1 MRSDACAQAWWLAW
15 LRIARRSASVLA
27 LPMQQCTPLCGE
39 ACGSSNSSSSS
50 SGDGDGDGSSGGS
63 SAATIMGGPS
73 QAARQLLLAQP

>member
-50 SGDGDGDGSSGGS
+50 GDGDGDGSSGGS